1 MANVEGLEVGV
12 GRERGGGVPDVV
24 VAERERLEAGD
35 GVGQQAGQV
44 VGPFL
49 LPRATHTWW
58 KRGAI
63 ISKRAKGRRKRG
75 RGAVPEEG
83 AVQLQRAQGGVLPQR
98 GGDGDDGV
106 QGKAAR
112 AEGQRVQGTVG
123 ADGVGD
129 GHARAE
135 DQGVVAACGEKK

>member
-1 MANVEGLEVGV
+1 M
-12 GRERGGGVPDVV
+12 
-24 VAERERLEAGD
+24 
-35 GVGQQAGQV
+35 
-44 VGPFL
+44 
-49 LPRATHTWW
+49 
-58 KRGAI
+58 
-63 ISKRAKGRRKRG
+63 
-75 RGAVPEEG
+75 
-83 AVQLQRAQGGVLPQR
+83 PQR

-135 DQGVVAACGEKK
+135 DQGVVAACGKRKMKKRSATKGKHCGVQQWMGT